1 MAGIR
6 KAIIPTLMALLSSV
20 SCTNEGY
27 ETGDGKYSYLC
38 TEFVDAYTSADTL
51 VTRVVT
57 DDDETLGLLP
67 NIRPSWVTR
76 PDTVYR
82 GLLYYNKV
90 GNPVKA
96 FSLAMVPV
104 LRPAEKVE
112 QVVTDPVGLESVW
125 ASRNGRY
132 VNIGLLLK
140 TGVPDSVDARQWI
153 SVMRDSDYV
162 SDQTGVYAIRLLHG
176 QNGVPEYYTSRFFVS
191 IPVDTLP
198 TGHRVRLRVNT
209 YDGEVV
215 REIIL

>member
-1 MAGIR
+1 
-6 KAIIPTLMALLSSV
+6 
-20 SCTNEGY
+20 
-27 ETGDGKYSYLC
+27 
-38 TEFVDAYTSADTL
+38 
-51 VTRVVT
+51 
-57 DDDETLGLLP
+57 
-67 NIRPSWVTR
+67 
-76 PDTVYR
+76 
-82 GLLYYNKV
+82 
-90 GNPVKA
+90 
-96 FSLAMVPV
+96 MVPV

-112 QVVTDPVGLESVW
+112 QVATDPVGLESVW
-125 ASRNGRY
+125 TSRNGRY

-153 SVMRDSDYV
+153 SVMRDGDYV